1 VFEQPCRSDGQQQ
14 LTITND
20 SKQNMNKILYI
31 TAISFFMVAC
41 KQKGDYTKFTNDPIL
56 YSKTVKKLN
65 DVVLGNNFPPMIASR
80 NYVYASIAAYE
91 CIAAGDGKY
100 QSLGGQIKHMPSM
113 PKPDTSKS
121 KIDFSLAAL
130 LAFTKV
136 GNAVTFPEG
145 SMMEY
150 YNELKR
156 HADTAGIPGDVLEK
170 TIAFSDTIA
179 ASILKWSKG
188 DNYLQ
193 TRGAEKFNVTE
204 EEGRWVPTPP
214 MYATAVEPHWGEIR
228 PMLLDSSSQ
237 FEIPRPPKFDVKN
250 KNSVFYKYMM
260 EVKNTGDSLNDEQKH
275 IADFWDDNPFKMNV
289 SGHVMFATKKFSP
302 PGHWLNIV
310 GIAAKKAKADFNTTV
325 AAYALTSIAFFD
337 AFIRGWE
344 EKYTSNYIRPETVIN
359 KYVNQDWRPYIQ
371 TPPFPSYVSGHA
383 TNSSAAAEAMTSM
396 FGDQLSFTDTSLLE
410 FGIKSRV
417 VKSFRDAAA
426 EAAMS
431 RLYGGI
437 HYRFDNEQG
446 LIAGKKIG
454 EMIVQ
459 RLKLKKN

>member
-1 VFEQPCRSDGQQQ
+1 MKPIFYSLAFVLVLISCNQPDNSRQ
-14 LTITND
+14 
-20 SKQNMNKILYI
+20 
-31 TAISFFMVAC
+31 
-41 KQKGDYTKFTNDPIL
+41 FTNDPFL

-65 DVVLGNNFPPMIASR
+65 NIVLENNFPPMIASR
-80 NYVYASIAAYE
+80 NYVYASIAGYE
-91 CIAAGDGKY
+91 CIAAGDNNY
-100 QSLGGQIKHMPSM
+100 QSLSGQIKHMPPM
-113 PKPDTSKS
+113 PKPDTSKA

-150 YNELKR
+150 YSELKR
-156 HADTAGIPGDVLEK
+156 HADSAGMPNDVLES

-193 TRGAEKFNVTE
+193 TRGAEKYNVTE
-204 EEGRWVPTPP
+204 DEGRWVPTPP
-214 MYATAVEPHWGEIR
+214 MYATAIEPHWGEIR
-228 PMLLDSSSQ
+228 PMVLDSSSQ
-237 FEIPRPPKFDVKN
+237 FEIPRPPKFDTLN

-260 EVKNTGDSLNDEQKH
+260 EVKNVGDSLTEEQKH

-310 GIAAKKAKADFNTTV
+310 GIAAKEAKADFNTTV

-344 EKYTSNYIRPETVIN
+344 EKYTSNYIRPETAIN
-359 KYVNQDWRPYIQ
+359 RMKQYQDWRPYIQ

-396 FGDQLSFTDTSLLE
+396 FGNQLSFTDTSLLE
-410 FGIKSRV
+410 FGIKNRI

-446 LIAGKKIG
+446 LIVGKKVG
-454 EMIVQ
+454 ELIVQ
-459 RLKLKKN
+459 RLKLRKN